1 MDSSDYIEDMET
13 KETLNDNPK
22 TLNGLNNDAG
32 NIPLTDLAKTE
43 EKVRIDE
50 PPKFLIYGL
59 KDRPP
64 IHITIICGLQ
74 VYYELF
80 NFNE

>member
-1 MDSSDYIEDMET
+1 MDSNEASSDT
-13 KETLNDNPK
+13 PK
-22 TLNGLNNDAG
+22 ALNGLNNDAG

-43 EKVRIDE
+43 EKIRIDE

-80 NFNE
+80 NFNQ